1 MFVAKY
7 KCTEEDLKITNTN
20 TLTMDDLYQVTGG
33 NCREIADDSRF
44 LNRLNH
50 STDRWGAWKCWCN
63 SSIKGK
69 VHNAWLKLGIDTK
82 LDACATGK
90 AGGRNKYYL
99 NGVEITQAQARQ
111 HAMEVTGHYMTN
123 SEWK

>member
-1 MFVAKY
+1 MHRGGLKNDEYKY
-7 KCTEEDLKITNTN
+7 THDGRSLPGNRR
-20 TLTMDDLYQVTGG
+20 

-111 HAMEVTGHYMTN
+111 HAMEVTGHYITN